1 MSKKQVF
8 LITFFSFLVIGFF
21 LVISFVIPDFGKPK
35 MPSIGTVR
43 PFKFVNQDGKAITER
58 DVKGKVTVVNFFF
71 TTCKSICPRMN
82 NNLRTVYDQFKDQ
95 PDFIILSHTCDPER
109 DSVQRLKHYSDSMH
123 VNSMRWMFL
132 TGRKDSLYAA
142 ARLSYKIDD
151 PKNFVT
157 NIKDDFLHTQ
167 LIALLNKKGEV
178 IHIYDGI
185 KPSEMREM
193 ADKIQLLLQEKK

>member
-8 LITFFSFLVIGFF
+8 FIGFFSFLVIGFF
-21 LVISFVIPDFGKPK
+21 LVISFIIPDFGKPK
-35 MPSIGTVR
+35 MPPIGTMR
-43 PFKFVNQDGKAITER
+43 PFKFINQDGQPITER
-58 DVKGKVTVVNFFF
+58 DVKGKVAVVNFFF

-82 NNLRTVYDQFKDQ
+82 NNLRIVYEQFKDQ
-95 PDFIILSHTCDPER
+95 PDFIILSHTCDPDR
-109 DSVQRLKHYSDSMH
+109 DSVKRLKHYSDSMN
-123 VNSMRWMFL
+123 VNSKRWMFL

-142 ARLSYKIDD
+142 ARLNYKIDD
-151 PKNFVT
+151 PKNFVA
-157 NIKDDFLHTQ
+157 NINDDFLHTQ

-193 ADKIQLLLQEKK
+193 ADKIQVMLREK

>member
-8 LITFFSFLVIGFF
+8 LITFFTFLVIGFF
-21 LVISFVIPDFGKPK
+21 VVISFVIPDFGKPK
-35 MPSIGTVR
+35 MPAIGTVR
-43 PFKFVNQDGKAITER
+43 PFKFVNQDGQPITEK

-82 NNLRTVYDQFKDQ
+82 NNLRTVYEQFKDY

-109 DSVQRLKHYSDSMH
+109 DSVQRIKHYSDSMH
-123 VNSMRWMFL
+123 VNSSRWMFL

-151 PKNFVT
+151 PKNFVA
-157 NIKDDFLHTQ
+157 NINDDFLHTQ

-178 IHIYDGI
+178 VHIYDGI

-193 ADKIQLLLQEKK
+193 ADKIQLLLR